1 MAEVI
6 KTVKFS
12 GVQLENTI
20 ADGLLFIHECE
31 FGGFN

>member
-12 GVQLENTI
+12 GVLWENKI
-20 ADGLLFIHECE
+20 ADELLFIHECE
-31 FGGFN
+31 FGGI

>member
-12 GVQLENTI
+12 GVQLENKI
-20 ADGLLFIHECE
+20 ADGLFIHECE

>member
-12 GVQLENTI
+12 GVLLENRI
-20 ADGLLFIHECE
+20 ADRLLLIHECE
-31 FGGFN
+31 FGGI